1 MKRNQ
6 LRLRVMAEYGSS
18 GIWVIGTKGVW
29 RHGMIEHSSLRLPKE
44 LSAKFVEW
52 IEEYYQILTDEN
64 FDKESFNKR
73 GRELAQEL
81 KNIVGDEVYV
91 EFIPEE
97 NNETGLGQP
106 EEFFVQSDRQAN

>member
-1 MKRNQ
+1 
-6 LRLRVMAEYGSS
+6 
-18 GIWVIGTKGVW
+18 
-29 RHGMIEHSSLRLPKE
+29 
-44 LSAKFVEW
+44 
-52 IEEYYQILTDEN
+52 
-64 FDKESFNKR
+64 
-73 GRELAQEL
+73 L